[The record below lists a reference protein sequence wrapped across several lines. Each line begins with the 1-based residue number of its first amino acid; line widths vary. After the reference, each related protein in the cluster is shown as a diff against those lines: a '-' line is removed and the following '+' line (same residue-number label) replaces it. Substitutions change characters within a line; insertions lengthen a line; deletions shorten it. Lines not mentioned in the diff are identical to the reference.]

1 MMQKWLKTQRFGRDL
16 GRSPSAENCHY
27 SGTVCVCVL
36 CVSVHTLWSLL
47 HDSVISDL
55 SPSWC
60 VAVVQTQMSCP
71 SLVYVWLGQKA
82 STSESFKPTHTHE
95 NYKCSILRAYWE
107 HHGFAGCHLDCCQTA
122 CEMCRSFRSSMDS
135 FGDTSLQEAAFASG
149 SSTITAWQLLS
160 QLNYRELQKGWNN
173 RRKNMVLILSCVFF
187 WLVYWFCSCT
197 SVAWWSKMITHT
209 EYTVAAVLILYIPF
223 SLGQ

>member
-1 MMQKWLKTQRFGRDL
+1 MSSFSLGYISMMQKWLKTQRFGRDL

-55 SPSWC
+55 SPSRC

-82 STSESFKPTHTHE
+82 STSESFKPTHTRKLQMQHFA
-95 NYKCSILRAYWE
+95 SILRTSWV
-107 HHGFAGCHLDCCQTA
+107 CWL
-122 CEMCRSFRSSMDS
+122 SFR
-135 FGDTSLQEAAFASG
+135 
-149 SSTITAWQLLS
+149 LLS
-160 QLNYRELQKGWNN
+160 N
-173 RRKNMVLILSCVFF
+173 
-187 WLVYWFCSCT
+187 
-197 SVAWWSKMITHT
+197 
-209 EYTVAAVLILYIPF
+209 
-223 SLGQ
+223 SL